1 MRSNPSSMN
10 ILKYT
15 PAFREQCIAIFESNL
30 PKYFAP
36 EEKQLFIDWLDN
48 GTAVGYYVVE
58 INEQII
64 ACGGIYLDQPNNEG
78 GLSWG
83 MVHAAW
89 HKQGI
94 GKQFAQHRI
103 ELLKATYPARVYR
116 IETSQHTAPFYEKL
130 GFKTAEIIKNGFG
143 EGLDKYN
150 MSLE

>member
-1 MRSNPSSMN
+1 MN

-15 PAFREQCIAIFESNL
+15 PAFREQCIAIFESNQ

-36 EEKQLFIDWLDN
+36 EERQLFIDWLDN
-48 GTAVGYYVVE
+48 GTAADYYVVE
-58 INEQII
+58 SNGQII
-64 ACGGIYLDQPNNEG
+64 ACGGIYLDQRNNEG

-103 ELLKATYPARVYR
+103 ELLKTTYPARVYR

-130 GFKTAEIIKNGFG
+130 GFKTVEITKDGFG
-143 EGLDKYN
+143 DGLDKYN
-150 MSLE
+150 MQLK